1 MISDNDGAGVAYA
14 ATFNGEQDV
23 YFLRIPGPPT
33 CSLACGDLNDS
44 GGPVNLQDFATFANC
59 FGLLPSNVPDCVCSD
74 LNGDLIIDL
83 NDFSTFALN
92 FDQISTNTPPNC
104 P

>member
-23 YFLRIPGPPT
+23 YFLRIPAPVT
-33 CSLACGDLNDS
+33 CSLACGDLNGS
-44 GGPVNLQDFATFANC
+44 GGPVNLQDFAFFANC
-59 FGLLPSNVPDCVCSD
+59 FDLSPLSVPDCVCSD
-74 LNGDLIIDL
+74 LNGDLTIDL
-83 NDFSTFALN
+83 NDFNIFALI
-92 FDQISTNTPPNC
+92 FGESSTNLPPNC